1 MIDGIK
7 NIFCNITKLNKRQIC
22 ESIHPMS
29 HSDVYQILKQTSNDL
44 EFLRWYSVFDDNFS
58 SYEVKRNISHII
70 STRTCVGM
78 SQEIFVVEKVVIQN
92 FMPFPSDHSLEG
104 STT

>member
-7 NIFCNITKLNKRQIC
+7 NMFWNITKLNKRQIC

-44 EFLRWYSVFDDNFS
+44 EFLKWYSVFGHNFS
-58 SYEVKRNISHII
+58 SYNCMKLKR
-70 STRTCVGM
+70 
-78 SQEIFVVEKVVIQN
+78 IFHTL
-92 FMPFPSDHSLEG
+92 FLLEHVQQCPRKYLWWRML
-104 STT
+104 